1 MVLSLVSLGVASA
14 AGERLS
20 RRWGGGAVRRAS
32 PSVEGAQVEEAETEM
47 EEVVVEVVEEE
58 EVVVVEAEAEARGVA
73 SIRALVPAPLLRRR
87 RNALSS
93 AT

>member
-1 MVLSLVSLGVASA
+1 M
-14 AGERLS
+14 
-20 RRWGGGAVRRAS
+20 RRAS

-58 EVVVVEAEAEARGVA
+58 EEVVVEAEAEAEARGVA